1 MAPRHKIG
9 DEPFTIDKW
18 LVIGPF
24 QLKDGQ
30 PDSRLDMS
38 QAAHQETARKYIAH
52 LLEHDF
58 LNGEADVQP
67 SQGDKVDD
75 KEWKAFP
82 SASNG
87 VIDFNEVFGN
97 THIYAVAYAYCV
109 LDNRTAEPRNVELSV
124 NSDDGA
130 ANWINGKQIWFNP
143 ALRTMAVSS
152 SVPATLQPG
161 LNYCLVKVANAL
173 EGWQFALHVTPLD
186 SAYERSPD
194 LGQIQGMISLRP
206 AGWQQGDL
214 EQPLAGVQVT
224 LTRLRP
230 PQAQPVAAERLR
242 EKGVVFG
249 QNQPWKLP
257 SAPLNYVTSSDRLG
271 RYSFSNL
278 EPGSYTLAFPSRL
291 QENDLGLPHGQLS
304 LALGSARSTI
314 PVAANS
320 VINHPVTYAEA
331 FYGEVRGIV
340 FRDPDGS
347 GSRMGHEP
355 TLTQVAVALFDQA
368 GRQAAGPAFTDQ
380 FGEYR
385 FANVP
390 PGDYSLRF
398 ADLHAADGEE
408 LRLSTSAVLPISVA
422 VAAAVQAP
430 PTGYQP
436 EVHEIRG
443 RVRYEDGTAAAGI
456 IVRLMDLRGNVELSR
471 MVTDHEGS
479 YRFEHVQGQYLLVFP
494 EDPDADVLATPARL
508 AAQVNSIF
516 MAPDTIYRLGGGGG
530 NGRGNGIVGGGPLQE
545 SLADIASYM
554 PTTHEESGPALRRT
568 GGASG
573 GGNLQQLVD
582 GALTA
587 VLGRRLKTDDP
598 KLFRASLKRAF
609 TLEQQHG
616 RPTYV
621 WTPRSYAVQTELG
634 GELTGAQASLYHRA
648 KIALDDALPL
658 LRGLEPLIPSPDR
671 EETEAVR
678 GIIRT
683 QMSELVEE
691 LGAEGGPRV
700 QRVDSLFQMLAG
712 HFERM
717 QQAFGFDDRFVNSVD
732 EERRLTDFFV
742 IRDYVGGLRSA
753 WEGENGFRRQFTGE
767 RRFLGTQLV
776 LLSRALS
783 VVAESVD
790 EAYQAMDAV
799 ALGPA
804 ERQTVRIDFPTH
816 VRLHNETV
824 PVIEHGPE
832 RGTRPPSQLI
842 EELLSWVLRFATD
855 EGRMLI
861 EEGGRQGVMA
871 MQPTARQLQLLV
883 QGAAEARVS
892 HVGFSRTRVRRALN
906 ELATQLGQV
915 DRLAREL
922 DLRSA

>member
-1 MAPRHKIG
+1 
-9 DEPFTIDKW
+9 
-18 LVIGPF
+18 
-24 QLKDGQ
+24 
-30 PDSRLDMS
+30 
-38 QAAHQETARKYIAH
+38 
-52 LLEHDF
+52 
-58 LNGEADVQP
+58 
-67 SQGDKVDD
+67 
-75 KEWKAFP
+75 
-82 SASNG
+82 
-87 VIDFNEVFGN
+87 
-97 THIYAVAYAYCV
+97 
-109 LDNRTAEPRNVELSV
+109 
-124 NSDDGA
+124 
-130 ANWINGKQIWFNP
+130 
-143 ALRTMAVSS
+143 
-152 SVPATLQPG
+152 
-161 LNYCLVKVANAL
+161 
-173 EGWQFALHVTPLD
+173 
-186 SAYERSPD
+186 
-194 LGQIQGMISLRP
+194 
-206 AGWQQGDL
+206 
-214 EQPLAGVQVT
+214 VQVT
-224 LTRLRP
+224 LTRLQP
-230 PQAQPVAAERLR
+230 AQDQPVAGEQLR
-242 EKGVVFG
+242 EQAVGFR
-249 QNQPWKLP
+249 QKLQGRP
-257 SAPLNYVTSSDRLG
+257 SSASLNYVTSSDRLG

-291 QENDLGLPHGQLS
+291 QGEDLGLPHGHLS
-304 LALGSARSTI
+304 LALGPARSTI
-314 PVAANS
+314 TVAATS
-320 VINHPVTYAEA
+320 VISRPITYAEA
-331 FYGEVRGIV
+331 FHGEVRGII
-340 FRDPDGS
+340 FRDTDGS

-355 TLTQVAVALFDQA
+355 ILKHVEVALFDQA
-368 GRQAAGPAFTDQ
+368 GRQVQAKTSDD

-385 FANVP
+385 FERVS
-390 PGDYSLRF
+390 PGDYTLRF
-398 ADLHAADGEE
+398 ADLHDANGEE
-408 LRLSTSAVLPISVA
+408 MRLSTPAVLPISVA
-422 VAAAVQAP
+422 AAAAVQVP

-443 RVRYEDGTAAAGI
+443 RVRYEDGTAAAGV
-456 IVRLMDLRGNVELSR
+456 IVRLMDVRGNVELSR
-471 MVTDHEGS
+471 MVTDHEGR

-530 NGRGNGIVGGGPLQE
+530 NGRGNGIVGGPLQE

-554 PTTHEESGPALRRT
+554 PTTHEESGPAPRRT
-568 GGASG
+568 GSASG

-598 KLFRASLKRAF
+598 KFFRASLKRAF

-700 QRVDSLFQMLAG
+700 QRVDSLFHMLAG

-824 PVIEHGPE
+824 PVIEHGPG
-832 RGTRPPSQLI
+832 RGKRPPSQLI